1 MRRNV
6 SALLAV
12 LLLAPLAGHSATA
25 PAPAGETSVAYIGFA
40 CALTS
45 PVEASVRIGRSMA
58 NAAQLAVNAAN
69 RQKIR
74 INGKQ
79 VTFELI
85 TQSDNSDL
93 RTAPIVAEYF
103 VRRGVIGVIG
113 HGNSGTSMAASAVY
127 SRAGIPQLAPSASSR
142 AYTQQG
148 FQTTFRMV
156 GHTER
161 AGRYLAQYAVKTA
174 GLRRIAV
181 IDNGIASGH
190 AFAETFAQAVRA
202 QGGNILSHDSVSYKT
217 SDFSNIL
224 NAARNGNPDAIFW
237 GGLYDQAVILA
248 QAMQR
253 LNINIPLIT
262 GANSIISPR
271 FPKDVG
277 ALANRIISLEASQ
290 PIERLKGWK
299 SFQRSYEE
307 EFGSY
312 IDPYAPL
319 AYDAAQ
325 VLIAAVRQANSLAP
339 EKITEALHSIRFNGL
354 TGAIAFNG
362 EGDLAAPVFSIY
374 ELRDQQ
380 WQLLQVIDGK

>member
-1 MRRNV
+1 MRHLV
-6 SALLAV
+6 GISLAA
-12 LLLAPLAGHSATA
+12 LLLASVGNHAVAA
-25 PAPAGETSVAYIGFA
+25 PAAETSVAYIGFA
-40 CALTS
+40 CALSS

-58 NAAQLAVNAAN
+58 NAAQLAVDAAN

-74 INGKQ
+74 INGKE
-79 VTFELI
+79 VTFELL
-85 TQSDNSDL
+85 TQNDNSDL

-103 VRRGVIGVIG
+103 VKRGVIGVIG

-156 GHTER
+156 GNTEK
-161 AGRYLAQYAVKTA
+161 GGKYLAEYAVQTA
-174 GLRRIAV
+174 GLKRIAV

-202 QGGNILSHDSVSYKT
+202 QGAEITSHDSVSYKT
-217 SDFSNIL
+217 SDFSSVL
-224 NAARNGNPDAIFW
+224 SAAKNNNPDAIFW
-237 GGLYDQAVILA
+237 GGLYDQAVMLV

-253 LNINIPLIT
+253 LNINVPLIS

-271 FPKDVG
+271 FPKQAGTV
-277 ALANRIISLEASQ
+277 ANQIISLEASQ
-290 PIERLKGWK
+290 PIEKLKGWK
-299 SFQRSYEE
+299 NFQRGYEE
-307 EFGSY
+307 DFGSY

-325 VLIAAVRQANSLAP
+325 VLIAAVKQANSLAP
-339 EKITEALHSIRFNGL
+339 DKITAALHSIRFNGL

-362 EGDLAAPVFSIY
+362 EGDLVAPVFSIY
-374 ELRDQQ
+374 ALRNQQ